1 MSTKHRPLTT
11 EEAPIRR
18 WWSFYVADN
27 PMKIEIQRIIRRFF
41 IFNSANQTN
50 AAFFGLILLLFGI
63 MTVWTMNA
71 RGTVDPITILGI
83 YTVLMLILNPLLFHS
98 TIAGERERRS
108 WDMLLVAPVTHGQI
122 IVGKIL
128 GSFMLNAGI
137 LGLFAFPIFIAGVTY
152 NRTHWFGLACIALAC
167 LATMLSSAAMT
178 VMLSAR
184 AKRPLVSL
192 GTSLGATTVFYLLM
206 PIFTASIGGMYGTTS
221 QFLFVWHP
229 FSLFGMYGQMQPR
242 YYNGYD
248 AVPVAEQTG
257 VFLLST
263 STAIGFHLFLG
274 LALTIWSIKTLV
286 FADNEVRFIGRG
298 PKGASSKAQ

>member
-11 EEAPIRR
+11 EEAPMKR
-18 WWSFYVADN
+18 WWSFYVAEN

-41 IFNSANQTN
+41 IFNAANQTN

-63 MTVWTMNA
+63 MTIWTMNA
-71 RGTVDPITILGI
+71 RGTVDPMTILAI
-83 YTVLMLILNPLLFHS
+83 YTVLMLLLNPLLFHS

-128 GSFMLNAGI
+128 ASFMLNAGVLI
-137 LGLFAFPIFIAGVTY
+137 LFLVPLMIAGITY
-152 NRTHWFGLACIALAC
+152 RNTYWPGLLGIALAC
-167 LATMLSSAAMT
+167 LATMLSSSAMT
-178 VMLSAR
+178 VLLSAR

-192 GTSLGATTVFYLLM
+192 GTSLGATMVFYLLL
-206 PIFTASIGGMYGTTS
+206 PIFAASIGGMYGTTS

-229 FSLFGMYGQMQPR
+229 FTLFSMYSLISPRFQMLGSYEYSTIEPGTF
-242 YYNGYD
+242 YLSAGT
-248 AVPVAEQTG
+248 AV
-257 VFLLST
+257 
-263 STAIGFHLFLG
+263 GFHIFLG
-274 LALTIWSIKTLV
+274 LALAIWSIKTLV